1 MRNLKPSFVVNIYAG
16 SGIVISGGVLI
27 DLCKLA
33 LWRSFFLKVFLF
45 SLARVLTVYTYV
57 IYCML
62 FFFEAKLVCLLEVFM
77 QNAM

>member
-16 SGIVISGGVLI
+16 SGIVISEVLI
-27 DLCKLA
+27 DLRKLA
-33 LWRSFFLKVFLF
+33 LWRSFFFKVFLF